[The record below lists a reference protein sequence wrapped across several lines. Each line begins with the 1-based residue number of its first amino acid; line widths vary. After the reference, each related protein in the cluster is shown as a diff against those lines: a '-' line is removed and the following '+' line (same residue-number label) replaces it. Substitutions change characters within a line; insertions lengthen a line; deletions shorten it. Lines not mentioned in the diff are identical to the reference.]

1 MRILVFNAGSSSLSY
16 KIFDWHNPR
25 DVDLI
30 LKGKAYRVGVKGIR
44 DAYMENHFK
53 GSTETKT
60 VLIPDH
66 AAAAVLAA
74 DYMKRNEIK
83 VEAVGHRF
91 VHGGEYFKRSARID
105 GKNLKKLE
113 QCLPLAP
120 LHNPISFSVIQEAQR
135 LFPRV
140 PQYAVIDSAFHAT
153 LPVQA
158 YVYPLPKGIIRRYK
172 YRRYGFHGISC
183 SYICRRVPEF
193 LNVDQIGRAHV

>member
-1 MRILVFNAGSSSLSY
+1 MRVLVFNAGSSSLSY
-16 KIFDWHNPR
+16 KIFDGHNPR
-25 DVDLI
+25 EIDLI

-44 DAYMENHFK
+44 DAYIENHFN
-53 GSTETKT
+53 GHTETKT
-60 VLIPDH
+60 VPIPDH
-66 AAAAVLAA
+66 AAATVLAA

-120 LHNPISFSVIQEAQR
+120 LHNPISFGVIQEARR
-135 LFPRV
+135 LFPRGW
-140 PQYAVIDSAFHAT
+140 QYAVIDSAFHAT
-153 LPVQA
+153 LPAQA

-193 LNVDQIGRAHV
+193 LKVDP